1 MRLQAGLREPAY
13 EASVR
18 SMLAGGLLG
27 EEELN
32 IHQNDNKKI
41 PKNSKETKIS
51 KKVGNEDKEKN
62 RCSSMKKGEKFINSN
77 AQLICHVNDDGTISD
92 NMKVESSV
100 SNEEQEGP
108 TETEDVDEEEE
119 EGMEGEEHSSDS
131 DSEDSDDNE
140 SNSDTDND
148 NDNDNDDDKEG
159 DDGWVDR
166 KGSDGKYRKQLPARD
181 DPAART
187 AEKDSRKE
195 ARKIAKEQTAK
206 KRQEKV
212 PKHVKKRAI
221 KAGKKK

>member
-1 MRLQAGLREPAY
+1 MMRLQAGLREPAY

-41 PKNSKETKIS
+41 S
-51 KKVGNEDKEKN
+51 KKVEKEDKEKN
-62 RCSSMKKGEKFINSN
+62 RCLSIKKGKKIVNSN

-119 EGMEGEEHSSDS
+119 EGIEGEEHSSDS

-148 NDNDNDDDKEG
+148 NDNDKEG

-166 KGSDGKYRKQLPARD
+166 KISDGKYRKQLPARD